1 MSEFQKAMQVAT
13 SGMIAQNIRVRVISQ
28 NIANAESLATSPGGK
43 PYQRQ
48 TVSFKTVMDRASGV
62 EVVEVGKIGVDR
74 TEFGRQFNPGHP
86 AADANGYV
94 QLPNVKPLIEMVD
107 LRQAQRSYE
116 ANLRVVDVART
127 MVARTLDLLR

>member
-1 MSEFQKAMQVAT
+1 MSEFQKAMQIAT
-13 SGMIAQNIRVRVISQ
+13 SGMIAQNVRVRVISQ
-28 NIANAESLATSPGGK
+28 NIANADSLATSPGGK

-48 TVSFKTVMDRASGV
+48 TVSFKNVMDRATGV
-62 EVVEVGKIGVDR
+62 EVVEIGNIGVDR
-74 TEFGRQFNPGHP
+74 SAFGRQFDPGHP
-86 AADANGYV
+86 AADADGYV
-94 QLPNVKPLIEMVD
+94 LLPNVKALIEMVD

>member
-13 SGMIAQNIRVRVISQ
+13 SGMMAQNVRVRVISE
-28 NIANAESLATSPGGK
+28 NIANADSMATTPGGL

-48 TVSFKTVMDRASGV
+48 TVSFKNVLDRASGIK
-62 EVVEVGKIGVDR
+62 VVEIGNIGVDR
-74 TEFGRQFNPGHP
+74 TPFGRRFDPGHP

-94 QLPNVKPLIEMVD
+94 LLPNVKPLIEMVD

-116 ANLRVVDVART
+116 ANLRVVDVTRT
-127 MVARTLDLLR
+127 MVSRTIDMLR

>member
-1 MSEFQKAMQVAT
+1 LSEFQKAMQVAT
-13 SGMIAQNIRVRVISQ
+13 SGMIAQNIRVRVIAQ

-48 TVSFKTVMDRASGV
+48 TVSFKSVMDRASGV

-74 TEFGRQFNPGHP
+74 TEFGRRFDPGHP

>member
-1 MSEFQKAMQVAT
+1 MQIAT
-13 SGMIAQNIRVRVISQ
+13 SGMIAQNVRVRVISQ
-28 NIANAESLATSPGGK
+28 NIANVDSLATSPGGM

-48 TVSFKTVMDRASGV
+48 TVSFKNVLDRASGV
-62 EVVEVGKIGVDR
+62 EVVEIGKIDVDR
-74 TEFGRQFNPGHP
+74 SAFGLRFDPGHP

-127 MVARTLDLLR
+127 MVARTIDLLR

>member
-1 MSEFQKAMQVAT
+1 LSEFQKAMQVAT
-13 SGMIAQNIRVRVISQ
+13 SGMIAQNVRVRVISQ
-28 NIANAESLATSPGGK
+28 NIANAESLASNPGGD

-48 TVSFKTVMDRASGV
+48 TVSFKNAMDRASGV
-62 EVVEVGKIGVDR
+62 EVVEVGNIGVDHTAFAR
-74 TEFGRQFNPGHP
+74 KFDPGHP

-94 QLPNVKPLIEMVD
+94 LLPNVKPLVEMVD

-127 MVARTLDLLR
+127 MIARTIDLLR